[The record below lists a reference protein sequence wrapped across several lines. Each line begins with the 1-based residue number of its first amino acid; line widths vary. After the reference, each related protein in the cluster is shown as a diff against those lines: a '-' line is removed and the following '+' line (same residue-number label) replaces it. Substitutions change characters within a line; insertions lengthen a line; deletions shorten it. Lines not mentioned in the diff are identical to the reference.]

1 MPDSCELVKGVRTM
15 SKLFVLLA
23 SLGLAFIVCA
33 AAPEIRKGSVKLY
46 RPNGR
51 NIVYVDYVLDG
62 TPGVVTAEVYWQGKP
77 LGLARSQNVTG
88 DVSRVV
94 GIGSRRIVWNA
105 AADYPDRVF
114 SNATVQVKAW
124 ATNAP
129 PDFLAVD
136 LSASGAAEALRWYDG
151 AENVPGGITNRMYK
165 TSKLLM
171 RKIPAAGVTW
181 MMGSP
186 TLPSP
191 EQGRDPNAE
200 TPHYVTFTE
209 DYYMGVYP
217 VTAGQYELVM
227 GSLPVNAD
235 VKTAPIPED
244 AELHPVSGVSYG
256 EQNNDRPHF
265 LRSGNW
271 PASTAHTVLSVGFL
285 GKLQTLAGGMEFD
298 LPTSMQWEYAC
309 RAGSGEAIYGGYS
322 ATEVAWCA
330 AETNRTVAVGLK
342 KPNAYD
348 LYDML
353 GNVWEWCVDIYP
365 NSISATPVTDAPQ
378 IDPVGIT
385 YEESGYTAANQIKR
399 QRRGSNYTSS
409 VADMRAALSSGRL
422 ITGRDA
428 MLGFRVFCPAMA
440 R

>member
-1 MPDSCELVKGVRTM
+1 MNRYFALI
-15 SKLFVLLA
+15 
-23 SLGLAFIVCA
+23 GLAWLAFA
-33 AAPEIRKGSVKLY
+33 AFADAPVVREGSVRLY
-46 RPNGR
+46 RPDRR
-51 NIVYVDYVLDG
+51 NVVYVDYILDG
-62 TPGVVTAEVYWQGKP
+62 APGVVTAEIYSNGKP
-77 LGLARSQNVTG
+77 LGLARSPNVTG

-94 GIGSRRIVWNA
+94 GTGARRIAWNA
-105 AADYPDRVF
+105 SADYPDRVF
-114 SNATVQVKAW
+114 TNATAVVKAW

-129 PDFLAVD
+129 PSFLAVD
-136 LSASGAAEALRWYDG
+136 LSAVGAAESLRWYDG
-151 AENVPGGITNRMYK
+151 AENVPGGITNRIYK

-186 TLPSP
+186 ILPTP
-191 EQGRDPNAE
+191 ESGRTANAE

-217 VTAGQYELVM
+217 VTAGQYERVM
-227 GSLPVNAD
+227 GSLPKNSD
-235 VKTAPIPED
+235 VKVTPIPAD

-256 EQNNDRPHF
+256 EQNDDRPHF

-285 GKLQTLAGGMEFD
+285 GKMQALSGGMEFD

-309 RAGSGEAIYGGYS
+309 RAGSEEAVYGGYS
-322 ATEVAWCA
+322 ATEVAWCS
-330 AETNRTVAVGLK
+330 AETNRTAAVGLK

-409 VADMRAALSSGRL
+409 AADIRAALSSGRL
-422 ITGRDA
+422 ITGRDT

>member
-1 MPDSCELVKGVRTM
+1 MNRTFLV
-15 SKLFVLLA
+15 LA
-23 SLGLAFIVCA
+23 LIGLAFAACA
-33 AAPEIRKGSVKLY
+33 SAPVVRDGSVKLY

-51 NIVYVDYVLDG
+51 NVVYVDYILDG
-62 TPGVVTAEVYWQGKP
+62 APGVVTAEIYSQGEA
-77 LGLARSQNVTG
+77 LGLARSRNVTG

-94 GIGSRRIVWNA
+94 GAGPRRIVWNA

-114 SNATVQVKAW
+114 TNATVQVKAW

-136 LSASGAAEALRWYDG
+136 LSATSPADALRWYDG
-151 AENVPGGITNRMYK
+151 AENVPGGITDRMYK
-165 TSKLLM
+165 TTKLLM

-181 MMGSP
+181 IMGSP

-191 EQGRDPNAE
+191 EPGRTANAE

-217 VTAGQYELVM
+217 VTAGQYERVM
-227 GSLPVNAD
+227 GSLPKNAD
-235 VKTAPIPED
+235 VKVAPIPED

-256 EQNNDRPHF
+256 EQNDDRPHF

-285 GKLQTLAGGMEFD
+285 GKMQTLSGGIEFD

-309 RAGSGEAIYGGYS
+309 RAGSETAVYGGYS
-322 ATEVAWCA
+322 ATDVAWCN

-342 KPNAYD
+342 KPNAFD
-348 LYDML
+348 MYDML

-365 NSISATPVTDAPQ
+365 KSMSATPVTDAPL
-378 IDPVGIT
+378 IDPAGIA
-385 YEESGYTAANQIKR
+385 YEDSGYTAANQVFR
-399 QRRGSNYTSS
+399 QRRGSNYTSPAS
-409 VADMRAALSSGRL
+409 DMRAALCSGRL

>member
-1 MPDSCELVKGVRTM
+1 MNRT
-15 SKLFVLLA
+15 FVMLTLI
-23 SLGLAFIVCA
+23 SLAFAACA
-33 AAPEIRKGSVKLY
+33 SAPVVKDGSVMLY
-46 RPNGR
+46 RPDGR
-51 NIVYVDYVLDG
+51 NVVYVDYFLDG
-62 TPGVVTAEVYWQGKP
+62 VPGIVTAEIYSQGEP
-77 LGLARSQNVTG
+77 LGLARSRNVTG

-94 GIGSRRIVWNA
+94 GTGPRRIVWDA

-114 SNATVQVKAW
+114 TNAVAVVKAW

-129 PDFLAVD
+129 PDFLSVD
-136 LSASGAAEALRWYDG
+136 LSATSPADALRWYDG
-151 AENVPGGITNRMYK
+151 AENVPGGITDRVYK
-165 TSKLLM
+165 TTKLLM

-181 MMGSP
+181 IMGSP

-191 EQGRDPNAE
+191 EPGRNANAE

-217 VTAGQYELVM
+217 VTAGQYERVM
-227 GSLPVNAD
+227 GSLPMNAD
-235 VKTAPIPED
+235 VKVAPIPED

-256 EQNNDRPHF
+256 EQNEDRPHF

-285 GKLQTLAGGMEFD
+285 GKLQALSGGMEFD

-309 RAGSGEAIYGGYS
+309 RAGSSEAVYGGYS
-322 ATEVAWCA
+322 ATEVAWCS

-342 KPNAYD
+342 KPNAFD
-348 LYDML
+348 MYDML

-365 NSISATPVTDAPQ
+365 KSFAATPVTDAPL
-378 IDPVGIT
+378 IDPAGIT
-385 YEESGYTAANQIKR
+385 YEESGYTAANQVYR

-409 VADMRAALSSGRL
+409 VADMRAALTSGRL
-422 ITGRDA
+422 ITGRDQ